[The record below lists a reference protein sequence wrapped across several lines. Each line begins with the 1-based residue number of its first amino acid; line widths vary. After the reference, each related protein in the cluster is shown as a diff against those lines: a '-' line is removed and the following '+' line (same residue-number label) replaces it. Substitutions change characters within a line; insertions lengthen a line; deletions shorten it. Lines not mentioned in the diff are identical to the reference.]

1 MENAPEIILVPVDG
15 SEGAAAAVRYARAL
29 AEPLDVRIQLLFAFP
44 EDAMDLLGIPAE
56 TMEDADMEAYS
67 PSRFAELR
75 EKRAGQVFERAR
87 NALGDTRV
95 PFEEVVLAGDPAEAI
110 LGYANKT
117 NNPMIVM
124 GSRGLSRFS
133 EMLVG
138 SVSHRV
144 LHHAKCPVTIV
155 PG

>member
-1 MENAPEIILVPVDG
+1 MANRPEIILVPVDG
-15 SEGAAAAVRYARAL
+15 SEGCAAAVRYAREL
-29 AEPLDVRIQLLFAFP
+29 AESLEIPMRLLFAFP
-44 EDAMDLLGIPAE
+44 QDAMDLLGVPAE
-56 TMEDADMEAYS
+56 TMQDRDMEAYS
-67 PSRFAELR
+67 PSRFTELR
-75 EKRAGQVFERAR
+75 EKRAGQVFARAR
-87 NALGDTRV
+87 DALGGTHV

-110 LGYANKT
+110 LDYAQT
-117 NNPMIVM
+117 MQHPLIVM

-133 EMLVG
+133 ELLVG

>member
-1 MENAPEIILVPVDG
+1 MDNGPEIILVAVDG
-15 SEGAAAAVRYARAL
+15 SDGSAAAVRYARAL
-29 AEPLDVRIQLLFAFP
+29 AEPLQIPIRLLFAFP
-44 EDAMDLLGIPAE
+44 QDALDLLGVPAE
-56 TMEDADMEAYS
+56 TMEDRDMEAYS
-67 PSRFAELR
+67 PARFAQLR
-75 EKRAGQVFERAR
+75 EKRAGQVFARAR
-87 NALGDTRV
+87 DALGDTRI
-95 PFEEVVLAGDPAEAI
+95 PFEEVVLMGDPAEAI
-110 LGYANKT
+110 LDYAQGT
-117 NNPMIVM
+117 EQPLIVM

>member
-1 MENAPEIILVPVDG
+1 MVNKPEIILVPVDG
-15 SEGAAAAVRYARAL
+15 SEGAAMAARYARTL
-29 AEPLDVRIQLLFAFP
+29 AEPLGIPMRLLFAFP
-44 EDAMDLLGIPAE
+44 EDALDLLGVPAE
-56 TMEDADMEAYS
+56 TMENTDMEAYS

-87 NALGDTRV
+87 DALGDTRIAV
-95 PFEEVVLAGDPAEAI
+95 DEVVLAGDPAEAI
-110 LGYANKT
+110 LEYAQNVKH
-117 NNPMIVM
+117 PLIVM

-133 EMLVG
+133 QMLVG

-144 LHHAKCPVTIV
+144 LHHARCPVTIV